1 MLRCKCTWGVSFVS
15 FSAGPLS
22 FAQSAKYF
30 LLDFSMSSQRADADT
45 TQFQLALWDPV
56 QDHALLGAPSGPS
69 HIDPTLHGTLRVDIL

>member
-1 MLRCKCTWGVSFVS
+1 
-15 FSAGPLS
+15 
-22 FAQSAKYF
+22 
-30 LLDFSMSSQRADADT
+30 MSSQRADADT